1 MKILNNARTAKLKAL
16 VYGFGGSGKS
26 TWAYTALNVPEM
38 CPVLA
43 LNMAGNPPRV
53 FDSPNIVGVD
63 IESPADVGKIIE
75 ALKANKLATLGID
88 IAPKTII
95 VDTLTQLNRSIMER
109 LSGVNLAT
117 MPAFNKDQMQHY
129 GLTLQYV
136 LGMMFPLLSQWDGHV
151 IITAQQKTS
160 DFSPDNMPSLLGQAV
175 SEVPAYANFVGQMR
189 AFATFTSQEQDA
201 LMKQYNTKKLA
212 KGDIYSVLT
221 SKPNLNVPIV
231 KNQYNDEI
239 PNIILNASMND
250 VLIVNKE

>member
-1 MKILNNARTAKLKAL
+1 MKIITNEKQSKLKAF

-26 TWAYTALNVPEM
+26 TFAYSALNVSSM
-38 CPVLA
+38 LPVLA

-53 FDSPNIVGVD
+53 FNNENIVGID
-63 IESPADVGKIIE
+63 IESPVEVGKIVE
-75 ALKANKLATLGID
+75 AIKNDKLSAIGIN
-88 IAPKTII
+88 IKPATII

-109 LSGVNLAT
+109 LSGVNLGS
-117 MPAFNKDQMQHY
+117 MPAFNDKQMQHY

-136 LGMMFPLLSQWDGHV
+136 LGMMFPLLAHWDGHV

-160 DFSPDNMPSLLGQAV
+160 DFSPDNLPSLLGQAV

-189 AFATFTSQEQDA
+189 AFATFTAQEQDA
-201 LMKQYNTKKLA
+201 LMKVYNTKKLA

-231 KNQYNDEI
+231 KNQYNDAI
-239 PNIILNASMND
+239 PNIILNASVSD
-250 VLIVNKE
+250 LLIS